1 MEKFLTPQGKE
12 KVQKDLSEL
21 KLRIPEI
28 AERIAEAKEK
38 GDLSENA
45 EYTEAKEEH
54 RRVQEEITRLK
65 NLLNTAKTV
74 EKKDGDSVCI
84 GSKVTVK
91 KDGKEKTYILVGSEE
106 SDPSEG
112 KISYESPLGQT
123 LLEKK
128 VGDEATFET
137 PKGENK
143 LSIVKIE

>member
-1 MEKFLTPQGKE
+1 MEKFLTPKGKE
-12 KVQKDLSEL
+12 KVKKDLSEL
-21 KLRIPEI
+21 KARIPEI
-28 AERIAEAKEK
+28 AKRISEAKEK

-45 EYTEAKEEH
+45 EYSEAKEEH

-74 EKKDGDSVCI
+74 EKKDSDKVCI

-91 KDGKEKTYILVGSEE
+91 KNGDKKTYTLVGSEE

-123 LLEKK
+123 LLDKK
-128 VGDEATFET
+128 VGDEARFET
-137 PKGENK
+137 PRGESK

>member
-28 AERIAEAKEK
+28 AERISEAKEK

-45 EYTEAKEEH
+45 EYSEAKEEH
-54 RRVQEEITRLK
+54 RRIQEEITRLK

-74 EKKDGDSVCI
+74 EKKDSDSVCI

-91 KDGKEKTYILVGSEE
+91 KNGEEKTYILVGSEE
-106 SDPSEG
+106 SDLS
-112 KISYESPLGQT
+112 QT

-128 VGDEATFET
+128 VGDKATFET
-137 PKGENK
+137 PKGENE
-143 LSIVKIE
+143 LSIIKIE

>member
-28 AERIAEAKEK
+28 AERISEAKEK

-45 EYTEAKEEH
+45 EYSEAKEEH
-54 RRVQEEITRLK
+54 RRIQEEITRLK

-74 EKKDGDSVCI
+74 EKKDSDSVCI

-91 KDGKEKTYILVGSEE
+91 KNGEEKTYILVGSEE
-106 SDPSEG
+106 SDPSQG

-128 VGDEATFET
+128 VGDKATFET
-137 PKGENK
+137 PKGENE
-143 LSIVKIE
+143 LSIIKIE